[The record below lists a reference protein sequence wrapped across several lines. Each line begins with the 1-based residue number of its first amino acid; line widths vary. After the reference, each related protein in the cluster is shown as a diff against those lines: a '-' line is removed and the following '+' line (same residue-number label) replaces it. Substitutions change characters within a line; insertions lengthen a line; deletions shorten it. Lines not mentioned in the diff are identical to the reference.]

1 MIGQDIRKDDILCP
15 WRIRECEMAKKTEFE
30 QIKKFEDDFNRCTQC
45 GYCTFWCPIYQEEP
59 IETSVARGKVS
70 AIRKLLSAGGDYD
83 EEIAGQ
89 MDRCMLCLTCA
100 EHCSAKTNVPHVI
113 LAAKADKVRA
123 KGVSFPQS
131 LVFKWLLPRPAL
143 FGRIVKFA
151 SWFQW
156 IFMPKTEGTI
166 RHLSFFLSAMGKGR
180 RIPQIASRFLK
191 QTVAEVNK
199 PPGKSKTKMKVGY
212 FIGCAT
218 NFIFPELGERIIKFL
233 TKNGVEVVVPKG
245 QGCCGAPVYLGAG
258 DFDTGRKMAD
268 GNVKMFGDVDYVV
281 SGCATCT
288 SALKDYA
295 KFLADTP
302 ERKEAFSKFGD
313 KVKDIGEFLADV
325 LKLPPAAYQ
334 ARSELRNKTITW
346 HDPCHLNRYLG
357 IKDQPRQII
366 KSLEGTEYKEM
377 VRADWCCG
385 MAGSFSTHYY
395 DLSKKI
401 ADKKMDTIETTQ
413 ADIVATG
420 CPGCMI
426 QLIDNTMRRKMPVK
440 VMHLMDLL
448 E

>member
-1 MIGQDIRKDDILCP
+1 MANKRK
-15 WRIRECEMAKKTEFE
+15 FE

-59 IETSVARGKVS
+59 LETSVARGKVS
-70 AIRKLLSAGGDYD
+70 AIKKLLTTEGDYD
-83 EEIAGQ
+83 EVMARQ

-100 EHCSAKTNVPHVI
+100 EHCPAKTNVPNVI
-113 LAAKADKVRA
+113 LAAKADKVKV
-123 KGVSFPQS
+123 KGVSFPQNFI
-131 LVFKWLLPRPAL
+131 FKWLLPRPAL
-143 FGRIVKFA
+143 FGTVVKFA

-166 RHLSFFLSAMGKGR
+166 RHLSLFLSAMGKGR
-180 RIPQIASRFLK
+180 RIPQIAPRFLK

-199 PPGKSKTKMKVGY
+199 PPGHVKTKMRVGY
-212 FIGCAT
+212 FMGCTT
-218 NFIFPELGERIIKFL
+218 NFIFPDLGIRIINFL
-233 TKNGVEVVVPKG
+233 TKHGVEVVLPKE

-258 DFDTGRKMAD
+258 DFETGRKMAD
-268 GNVKMFGDVDYVV
+268 NNVRVFGDVDYVI

-288 SALKDYA
+288 SALKDYV
-295 KFLADTP
+295 KFLSDTP

-313 KVKDIGEFLADV
+313 NVKDISQFLVDV
-325 LKLPPAAYQ
+325 LKLPSTAYKV
-334 ARSELRNKTITW
+334 RPDLRNKKITW
-346 HDPCHLNRYLG
+346 HDSCHLNRYLG

-366 KSLEGTEYKEM
+366 KSLQGIEYREM

-385 MAGSFSTHYY
+385 MAGSFSMHYY

-401 ADKKMDTIETTQ
+401 ADKKIDTIKATQ
-413 ADIVATG
+413 ADIVAAG

-426 QLIDNTMRRKMPVK
+426 QLIDNTMRHNLPVT